1 MTLPPYRSAVPKSRF
16 PALGP
21 PKAQQAL
28 ALQFQLSQSQWWP
41 LERIREAQLAQLSIV
56 VRHAAVHSPYWSR
69 VFREAGVNPMAPFTM
84 EALRSLPLLSRH
96 AIQDHM
102 EDMRCATVPKEH
114 GRMGSTQTS
123 GSSGTPVTV
132 YKTEL
137 SLLYWRSFTLR
148 DHLWHERDLTAKSCL
163 IRYLPGDD
171 QALPPHGRTVP
182 NWGAPTTDIFET
194 GPACLLSI
202 QTSADAQARWVL
214 TQRPKYLLVYPSGL
228 SDLLD
233 RWEDWGEFPE
243 GLEQVRTISEAVPAS
258 LRARCESLTG
268 AKLCDIYS
276 TQEVGYVAL
285 QCPEQPHYHLQSESC
300 LTEILRED
308 GTPCEPGEVGRI
320 VVTPLHNLAM
330 PLFRYDIGDMAEV
343 GEPCP
348 CGRGLPVVRRILG
361 RVRGMLRHPDGSTSW
376 PVFGGQYFRDVAPIR
391 QWRVVQ
397 PRLDHVDIEVVPELP
412 LTDQQRDALIASAR
426 KHSGWT
432 HGLAIIER
440 TEPIGRTKAGK
451 YPDFVC
457 TIPKDDDPLSA

>member
-1 MTLPPYRSAVPKSRF
+1 MPLPPYRSALPGAHF
-16 PALGP
+16 PAVPP

-28 ALQFQLSQSQWWP
+28 ALQYQLAESERWP
-41 LERIREAQLAQLSIV
+41 LEQIREAQLQQLTLV
-56 VRHAAVHSPYWSR
+56 ARHAVAHSPYWRQTFGKAR
-69 VFREAGVNPMAPFTM
+69 VDLRQPLTM
-84 EALRSLPLLSRH
+84 EGLRSLPLLTRH
-96 AIQDHM
+96 AIQDHG
-102 EDMRCATVPKEH
+102 EAMRCANVPKEH
-114 GRMGSTQTS
+114 GRVGSTQTS

-132 YKTEL
+132 FKTEL
-137 SLLYWRSFTLR
+137 SLLYWRAFTLR
-148 DHLWHERDLTAKSCL
+148 DHLWHRRDLTAKSCL

-171 QALPPHGRTVP
+171 QALPPHGRQVP
-182 NWGAPTTDIFET
+182 NWGPPTTDVFET
-194 GPACLLSI
+194 GPAAMLSI
-202 QTSADAQARWVL
+202 QTSADDQARWVL

-233 RWEDWGEFPE
+233 RWEAWGEVPE

-268 AKLCDIYS
+268 ATLCDIYS
-276 TQEVGYVAL
+276 TQEVGYIAL
-285 QCPEQPHYHLQSESC
+285 QCPDHPHYHLQSESC

-308 GTPCEPGEVGRI
+308 GTPCGPGEVGRI

-330 PLFRYDIGDMAEV
+330 PLFRYDIGDMAEM

-348 CGRGLPVVRRILG
+348 CGRGLPVIRRILG

-397 PRLDHVDIEVVPELP
+397 PRLDHVDVEVLPERP
-412 LTDQQRDALIASAR
+412 LTDAEREALVASAR

-432 HGLAIIER
+432 HGLALVER
-440 TEPIGRTKAGK
+440 DTPIPRTASGK

-457 TIPKDDDPLSA
+457 TIPKGDDPLA